1 MNIVYNAIKTPDGTI
16 LESTHRHDYRTYLDK
31 NGYTYMVDGGVAYLR
46 RNIVKEAPATD
57 LSVYLEDGHEKVR
70 EFAKWGTYGKT
81 GNEPFRRVALKD
93 MESDHIRAVLKV
105 AQSMASQFRTAFE
118 NELKFRGEMVE
129 QSK

>member
-1 MNIVYNAIKTPDGTI
+1 MNIIYNAIRTPDGKI

-31 NGYTYMVDGGVAYLR
+31 NGYTYMVDGGIDYLR

-57 LSVYLEDGHEKVR
+57 LPVYLEDGHEKVR

-81 GNEPFRRVALKD
+81 GNEPFRYVTLKD
-93 MESDHIRAVLKV
+93 MEVEHIKACLRT
-105 AQSMASQFRTAFE
+105 QPNMAPQYRQAF
-118 NELKFRGEMVE
+118 NDELKFRGEMVE